1 MFNVYCLL
9 NIVIFVLQSLA
20 YGLELHQFSLFS
32 FHFSLKLRLNRA
44 ANIGIFL

>member
-1 MFNVYCLL
+1 MFIISVKF
-9 NIVIFVLQSLA
+9 VIFVLQSSA
-20 YGLELHQFSLFS
+20 WGLELHQFSLFC

>member
-32 FHFSLKLRLNRA
+32 FHFSLKLILKLS
-44 ANIGIFL
+44 ANIGFFP